1 MKGSDKNLTETTT
14 AEMIPEKIWE
24 VQLAWS
30 EYRDGKWTAKKVSI
44 KSINNC
50 PKPGNLRFKTSI
62 DIRNHL
68 NILLNDKEGDDSLQ
82 MLFHLQGD
90 LSQYIVEL
98 NNRQLSLQICEEFET
113 FGYYVPPNAKVTVV
127 EESRYWKISF
137 GEFLFEIGNFVN
149 GWQEMP
155 VYCYASQGFV
165 FDNCNHDPTINTKIA
180 RPAHHHLKGTEWNR
194 MFYRENLDSEDLL
207 YLPTPQDSC
216 ALKKTPGSFLLLLPP
231 NESRLWRNP
240 FFFMDYSRTFFV
252 EPYSI
257 NVPIDW
263 SVENGIDLADLTD
276 IESEYTEGLH
286 GIDVPEAEAADPDD
300 PPYYDNTYEEEWD
313 VPSGQHPRS
322 LQARSALAQ
331 QAKISSARYDTMIT
345 SRFSMP
351 GMSVYV
357 DLNVEVAEDNQLWNG
372 YRTEY
377 RYRFNNFY
385 HPFVDKL
392 MTQFQQGGLEGLL
405 QRKLQTEPRCE
416 DFAQKGDQWLTFAQD
431 YDPTDIVDADV
442 YPVDDMDFK
451 NSGAYALYNWEL
463 FFHVPL
469 LIAERLRQN
478 QRFEE
483 AQKWMHYIFDPTDRS
498 NKSTPS
504 RYWKTRPF
512 FERSEE
518 NYQKNRIEQI
528 LRTLAGDGD
537 SGSREML
544 AELEQSVSQWRHDP
558 FKPHLIARLR
568 TTAYQKTVVM
578 KYIENLIAWGDQLFR
593 RDTIESI
600 NEATQLYILAAE
612 ILGPKPEDIPVRAT
626 AGAHT
631 FNSLQS
637 KLGDFSNAM
646 VAIEEFIPPSA
657 DMSGIPITD
666 LPDPTPIMYFCAPR
680 NEKLLGYWDTVADR
694 LFKIRHCMNIKGV
707 VRQLPLFQP
716 PIDPALLVRAAAAGV
731 DIGSVL
737 NDMTGALPGYRFV
750 VMVQKAG
757 EICAE
762 LKSLGAAFLTNLEKR
777 DAEALARMRAGHET
791 DLLERI
797 EEVKKQ
803 QIEEAK
809 QSLAALRRT
818 REVAVARY
826 MHYQKLLGVQSP
838 QVPAEGQVIPEE
850 ASSPYINIEEWKGVK
865 MIPLEKQEIKL
876 EHQAHI
882 LQQVSSG
889 FDLAANVAHLV
900 PNFNVAPYGV
910 GGTFGGSNVGQA
922 LSMYA
927 NYLRI
932 LATEL
937 GFKSSRTGK
946 RAQFAWRAN
955 DWTLQNNLAAKE
967 IMQIDA
973 QIVASEIRVALAEK
987 DLDNHRRQMENAE
1000 AVETFMRDKYTNEAL
1015 YGWMT
1020 GQVSGLYFQTYQLAY
1035 DLAKQAERTFQHELG
1050 LENSDYI
1057 RFGYWDGLKK
1067 GLLAGENLALDLKR
1081 MEVAYHEKNR
1091 REYELTKQVSLMQV
1105 DPPALIRLRELGNC
1119 TLVLPESLFD
1129 MDCPGHYFRRIKHVA
1144 LSIPCITGPHTS
1156 INCKLTLLK
1165 STIRKSTSAS
1175 SEDDYIRSDIED
1187 NRFIDNYGSS
1197 QAVVMSG
1204 SIQDSGLFE
1213 PNLRDER
1220 YLPFE
1225 GAGVI
1230 SEWRLELPE
1239 EWRQFDYDTI
1249 SDVILHVRYTA
1260 REGGELLRRYAT
1272 EHLSTLIENAE
1283 AAGSLRLFSIRHD
1296 FPTAW
1301 AEFKAVSDD
1310 KESYPLTMK
1319 FSETHYPFWT
1329 KGKLSAIES
1338 AEVFV
1343 RATTSVGVAY
1353 EPYEPEQEFEVLG
1366 DGFGQ
1371 LYAGSLSSPPASPMG
1386 EYTLYFDTNDIDD
1399 LWLVFGLK
1407 CNDD

>member
-1 MKGSDKNLTETTT
+1 
-14 AEMIPEKIWE
+14 
-24 VQLAWS
+24 
-30 EYRDGKWTAKKVSI
+30 
-44 KSINNC
+44 
-50 PKPGNLRFKTSI
+50 
-62 DIRNHL
+62 
-68 NILLNDKEGDDSLQ
+68 
-82 MLFHLQGD
+82 
-90 LSQYIVEL
+90 
-98 NNRQLSLQICEEFET
+98 
-113 FGYYVPPNAKVTVV
+113 
-127 EESRYWKISF
+127 
-137 GEFLFEIGNFVN
+137 
-149 GWQEMP
+149 
-155 VYCYASQGFV
+155 
-165 FDNCNHDPTINTKIA
+165 
-180 RPAHHHLKGTEWNR
+180 
-194 MFYRENLDSEDLL
+194 
-207 YLPTPQDSC
+207 
-216 ALKKTPGSFLLLLPP
+216 
-231 NESRLWRNP
+231 
-240 FFFMDYSRTFFV
+240 
-252 EPYSI
+252 
-257 NVPIDW
+257 
-263 SVENGIDLADLTD
+263 
-276 IESEYTEGLH
+276 
-286 GIDVPEAEAADPDD
+286 
-300 PPYYDNTYEEEWD
+300 
-313 VPSGQHPRS
+313 
-322 LQARSALAQ
+322 
-331 QAKISSARYDTMIT
+331 
-345 SRFSMP
+345 
-351 GMSVYV
+351 
-357 DLNVEVAEDNQLWNG
+357 
-372 YRTEY
+372 
-377 RYRFNNFY
+377 
-385 HPFVDKL
+385 
-392 MTQFQQGGLEGLL
+392 
-405 QRKLQTEPRCE
+405 
-416 DFAQKGDQWLTFAQD
+416 
-431 YDPTDIVDADV
+431 
-442 YPVDDMDFK
+442 
-451 NSGAYALYNWEL
+451 
-463 FFHVPL
+463 
-469 LIAERLRQN
+469 
-478 QRFEE
+478 
-483 AQKWMHYIFDPTDRS
+483 
-498 NKSTPS
+498 
-504 RYWKTRPF
+504 
-512 FERSEE
+512 
-518 NYQKNRIEQI
+518 
-528 LRTLAGDGD
+528 
-537 SGSREML
+537 
-544 AELEQSVSQWRHDP
+544 
-558 FKPHLIARLR
+558 
-568 TTAYQKTVVM
+568 
-578 KYIENLIAWGDQLFR
+578 
-593 RDTIESI
+593 
-600 NEATQLYILAAE
+600 
-612 ILGPKPEDIPVRAT
+612 
-626 AGAHT
+626 
-631 FNSLQS
+631 
-637 KLGDFSNAM
+637 
-646 VAIEEFIPPSA
+646 
-657 DMSGIPITD
+657 
-666 LPDPTPIMYFCAPR
+666 
-680 NEKLLGYWDTVADR
+680 
-694 LFKIRHCMNIKGV
+694 
-707 VRQLPLFQP
+707 
-716 PIDPALLVRAAAAGV
+716 
-731 DIGSVL
+731 
-737 NDMTGALPGYRFV
+737 
-750 VMVQKAG
+750 
-757 EICAE
+757 
-762 LKSLGAAFLTNLEKR
+762 
-777 DAEALARMRAGHET
+777 
-791 DLLERI
+791 
-797 EEVKKQ
+797 
-803 QIEEAK
+803 
-809 QSLAALRRT
+809 
-818 REVAVARY
+818 
-826 MHYQKLLGVQSP
+826 
-838 QVPAEGQVIPEE
+838 
-850 ASSPYINIEEWKGVK
+850 
-865 MIPLEKQEIKL
+865 
-876 EHQAHI
+876 
-882 LQQVSSG
+882 
-889 FDLAANVAHLV
+889 
-900 PNFNVAPYGV
+900 
-910 GGTFGGSNVGQA
+910 
-922 LSMYA
+922 
-927 NYLRI
+927 
-932 LATEL
+932 TEL

-1220 YLPFE
+1220 CLPFE